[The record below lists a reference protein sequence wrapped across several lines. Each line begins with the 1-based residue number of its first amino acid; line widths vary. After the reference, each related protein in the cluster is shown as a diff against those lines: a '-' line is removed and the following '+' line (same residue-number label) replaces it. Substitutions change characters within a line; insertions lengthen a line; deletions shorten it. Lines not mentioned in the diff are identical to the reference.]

1 LQLSKLSSQGFRN
14 LSSETVSFGSGVTLV
29 TGENAQG
36 KTSLLEAVALV
47 CGQRSFRTAA
57 MADIARDG
65 SGFRADAVIGRGGTR
80 ELVGV
85 AWSRGGGRQ
94 FSRGAKASDFR
105 EVSALAPAVFLA
117 PEHQALLTGSPAL
130 RRRFLDRLVFGLK
143 PAAGDDLSRYA
154 TALRERNAL
163 LARARSGRGPD
174 APGELEA
181 WTEELAIAG
190 AAVRRHRRFA
200 LEVWSAAFADLAG
213 RAGGA
218 YRRIRVG
225 YAGEGDTAAAIRKS
239 CERLLDVERRRGYS
253 LAGPHRDDLLWT
265 RESRPF
271 APLASAGEIARTV
284 ALAKLAEWRVI
295 AQAAG
300 ETPLFAADD
309 FDSGLSES
317 WVGEF
322 LDQLPREATVLLT
335 TTSSPARWGRRAAR
349 VLVVRDGS
357 ASPLPLLRAVE
368 A

>member
-1 LQLSKLSSQGFRN
+1 LQLSEFSSQGFRN
-14 LSSETVSFGSGVTLV
+14 LSSETISFGGGVTLV

-57 MADIARDG
+57 MADMARDG
-65 SGFRADAVIGRGGTR
+65 NSFRAEAVIDHSGTR
-80 ELVGV
+80 ERIGV
-85 AWSRGGGRQ
+85 AWSRGAGRQ
-94 FSRGAKASDFR
+94 FSRGNKASDFR

-117 PEHQALLTGSPAL
+117 PEHQALLTGSPAV

-163 LARARSGRGPD
+163 LAQARLGRGP
-174 APGELEA
+174 AAAGELEA

-190 AAVRRHRRFA
+190 AAVRRHRRSA
-200 LEVWSAAFADLAG
+200 LGLWSTAFGELA
-213 RAGGA
+213 RQAGSA
-218 YRRIRVG
+218 YTPIRVT
-225 YAGEGDTAAAIRKS
+225 YAGDGDSVEEIRKA
-239 CERLLDVERRRGYS
+239 CERLRAVERRRGYS

-265 RESRPF
+265 REGRPF

-284 ALAKLAEWRVI
+284 AIAKLAEWRVI
-295 AQAAG
+295 AEAAG

-309 FDSGLSES
+309 FDAGLSEG
-317 WVGEF
+317 WVREF
-322 LDQLPREATVLLT
+322 LDQLPEETAVLLT

-349 VLVVRDGS
+349 VLVVRGGS
-357 ASPLPLLRAVE
+357 AAPLPVLRAVE